1 MTKYLFS
8 FPSAAMQVA
17 PEELPAVSDAARAVT
32 REARAAGVYVF
43 AGGLDDGVAP
53 VRVAADGAVTPGSY
67 PQTERL
73 DGGFMVL
80 ELPSR
85 DAALAWAARIATAC
99 RCPQEVRAF
108 GEDPEV

>member
-8 FPSAAMQVA
+8 FPSAALQVT
-17 PEELPAVSDAARAVT
+17 PEEFPEVSESARAIT
-32 REARAAGVYVF
+32 REARAAGVYTF
-43 AGGLDDGVAP
+43 AGGLDDTVAP
-53 VRVAADGAVTPGSY
+53 VRVSADGTVMPGSY
-67 PQTERL
+67 PQTELL

-85 DAALAWAARIATAC
+85 EAALHWAAKIAAAC